1 MLSERHPSSYR
12 DPSGFIFLH
21 EGRLLRQVNKRYQQH
36 YEKLTT
42 SGLYDQLV
50 KEDILLPHRELDVN
64 PVSNTEAW
72 RTLEP
77 EQLEFV
83 SFPWEWS
90 FPQLK
95 DAALLTLSLMRK
107 ALAAGMILKD
117 ATPLN
122 IQLHKGRLVFIDTL
136 SFETYDA
143 TKPWIAYRQF
153 CEGFLAPLAL
163 MHYLQ
168 QPLQPLM
175 LAWPDGIPLP
185 VAVSM
190 LPRRSRWNLHFY
202 LHLHLHARVGSKAA
216 GKQQAKGTAFTQKK
230 LEQILESLETGI
242 RKLQLNYKGTWSAYY
257 DEAATRDNYL
267 ERKQEVI
274 AGWIAS
280 LEGVQSA
287 LDAGANDGF
296 FSRLL
301 AAKAVRTLSADSEHA
316 AVARLY
322 EELQPGDRTYPL
334 LIDFANPS
342 PAIGLNNQERS
353 AFLQRGQSDLV
364 LALAFIHHLAIGRNI
379 PLDDIAALFAGL
391 AQRLII
397 EFVPKSDEKVRFMLQ
412 QKEDIYDNYNEA
424 SFRSAFERH
433 FTFENSC
440 GLPGGRTLFLMTGK
454 GRP

>member
-168 QPLQPLM
+168 QPLQP
-175 LAWPDGIPLP
+175 
-185 VAVSM
+185 
-190 LPRRSRWNLHFY
+190 
-202 LHLHLHARVGSKAA
+202 
-216 GKQQAKGTAFTQKK
+216 
-230 LEQILESLETGI
+230 
-242 RKLQLNYKGTWSAYY
+242 
-257 DEAATRDNYL
+257 
-267 ERKQEVI
+267 
-274 AGWIAS
+274 
-280 LEGVQSA
+280 
-287 LDAGANDGF
+287 
-296 FSRLL
+296 
-301 AAKAVRTLSADSEHA
+301 
-316 AVARLY
+316 
-322 EELQPGDRTYPL
+322 
-334 LIDFANPS
+334 
-342 PAIGLNNQERS
+342 
-353 AFLQRGQSDLV
+353 
-364 LALAFIHHLAIGRNI
+364 
-379 PLDDIAALFAGL
+379 
-391 AQRLII
+391 
-397 EFVPKSDEKVRFMLQ
+397 
-412 QKEDIYDNYNEA
+412 
-424 SFRSAFERH
+424 
-433 FTFENSC
+433 
-440 GLPGGRTLFLMTGK
+440 
-454 GRP
+454 